1 MIIETQ
7 LLKKYQSKGILVD
20 TNILLLWFVG
30 RVNQKRIS
38 RFNRTKKFLPEH
50 YQLLDRLLKFS
61 KVVTT
66 PNILTEVNSLINQMG
81 EPDCS
86 KCLSFLAK
94 EVSKLDEFYL
104 ESSTVSQE
112 EKFTKFGLTDSG
124 IISLVQGKY
133 LVLTDDF
140 PLANYL
146 QSIGVDTVNFNYL
159 IDYQWQLKITKI
171 FSQNCQNTVNIAI
184 EKTSDRSPNNK
195 SDRQPKLSI
204 NILREN
210 YLQISITTNSRT
222 ICTPS
227 SIRR

>member
-1 MIIETQ
+1 MLIEAQ

-81 EPDCS
+81 EPDRS
-86 KCLSFLAK
+86 KSLSVLAK

-140 PLANYL
+140 P
-146 QSIGVDTVNFNYL
+146 
-159 IDYQWQLKITKI
+159 
-171 FSQNCQNTVNIAI
+171 
-184 EKTSDRSPNNK
+184 
-195 SDRQPKLSI
+195 
-204 NILREN
+204 
-210 YLQISITTNSRT
+210 
-222 ICTPS
+222 
-227 SIRR
+227 

>member
-1 MIIETQ
+1 MIIETK

-50 YQLLDRLLKFS
+50 YQLLDRLLKFA
-61 KVVTT
+61 KIVIA
-66 PNILTEVNSLINQMG
+66 PNILTEVNSLINQLG
-81 EPDCS
+81 DPDRS
-86 KCLSFLAK
+86 NCLSILAT
-94 EVSKLDEFYL
+94 EVTKLDEFYL

-124 IISLVQGKY
+124 MIGIAQGKY

-146 QSIGVDTVNFNYL
+146 QSIGVDTVNFNHL
-159 IDYQWQLKITKI
+159 IDYK
-171 FSQNCQNTVNIAI
+171 
-184 EKTSDRSPNNK
+184 
-195 SDRQPKLSI
+195 
-204 NILREN
+204 
-210 YLQISITTNSRT
+210 
-222 ICTPS
+222 
-227 SIRR
+227 